1 MISLPGYEIFNQ
13 IHESNN
19 SLVYRGLRKSDR
31 QLVILKVLK
40 DEYPTPE
47 KITRYKQEYEITHA
61 LKIDGVAKAYSLEKI
76 QNTLVI
82 VLEDFG
88 GESLKNLMS
97 LTYFNVIKLLQIAIK
112 VTDILT
118 EIHAGNIIHKDIN
131 PANII
136 FNHQTNIVKIIDF
149 GTSTVLYRENPT
161 IKNPQV
167 IEGTLAYISP
177 EQTGRMNRCLD
188 YRTDFYSLGVTF
200 YELLTNQLPFDTTD
214 AMELVHSHIAKQPVS
229 PHQLNP
235 EIPQAVSDIVM
246 KLLAKTAEERY
257 QSAWGIAADLRE
269 CLTQLETN
277 GQISEFVL
285 AKQDISDKFYIP
297 QKLYGRE
304 REVEILL
311 TAFVRVASPQE
322 NRVSSGSAEMML
334 VSGYSGIGKSALVQE
349 IYKPITRDRGYFIS
363 GKFDQFKR
371 NIPYSAIANAFQSLA
386 RQLLTENETTL
397 LQWKEKLQS
406 ALGINGQ
413 IIIDV
418 VPEIELI
425 IGSQPAVHKLNPVE
439 SQNRFNLVFQNFIRV
454 FCSISHPLVI
464 FLDDLQW
471 ADAATI
477 KLIEIIM
484 TDEEMS
490 YLFLIGAYR
499 DNEVDSTHPLMIALN
514 ALRYNKAI
522 INHIKL
528 LPLQLSHISQLIAE
542 TLYSDIE
549 SVAPLAHLIV
559 EKTQGNPFFVN
570 QFLKTLDA
578 EKLLQFHPPKS
589 DINSRITKPQLW
601 HWNIAQIE
609 AMDITENV
617 VELMI
622 NRLRK
627 LPKLTQLVLQLAACA
642 GNKFDLQT
650 LAIIYEKSATETF
663 ADLLP
668 AIQAGL
674 ILPTSEFKITSLE
687 VINSH
692 IVIDTYKFL
701 HDRVQQSAYS
711 LIEENLR
718 KSVHLQIG
726 QLLLENISLE
736 EQEDRIFEIVD
747 HLNLGL
753 VLLTEEKSRIEL
765 ATLNLSAAR
774 KAKDAMAYAA
784 AREYLIVAMASLP
797 SNIWTKNYHFA
808 LNIYQERAEVE
819 YLNGNFEESENLINL
834 ILSQAQS
841 PIEKAEI
848 YNMLIVQYTL
858 SAKYDEAIAAGRKA
872 LALLDINLPENVF
885 ELQTAVA
892 IELAEAKTKWENIEI
907 PALINQEKMQVSEE
921 KTAMKLFSNMGAL
934 TFFSSQE
941 LWKLTVVKAMNL
953 SFKYGFVAGGSY
965 CYSCYGIILG
975 SILGDYH
982 SAYQFGLL
990 SLKLSE
996 ISNNLAQHCQDSVIF
1011 ANYLNCWI
1019 HHIKTTAYINN
1030 EGYKIGLQSGNLQW
1044 TGYNRMFQT
1053 ITLFYQG
1060 VNLVLLCEEIDA
1072 FILVCQKTKNQ
1083 WATDIILVNKIAIIN
1098 LMGQNDSLNEVEYLE
1113 SFHENKSM
1121 AGICEYHVLKAQTF
1135 YIYEQYDQAI
1145 TWAVSALEIINYIL
1159 GHISSSHHN
1168 FYYSLILT
1176 AIYSDA
1182 SEIDQ
1187 KHYWETLLVNQKQ
1200 MQVWANQCPENFLH
1214 KYLLVEAEIARI
1226 AGKVAEAMELYDR
1239 AIESA
1244 REQEFIQNE
1253 ALANELAAKF
1263 WLAKGKE
1270 EFAKIYLTK
1279 AHYGYQL
1286 WGAFGKVKDLET
1298 KYSQL
1303 ISKVSNRKTIDYE
1316 ITATANSTME
1326 SGNNALDLTTVIKAS
1341 QAISSEIVLS
1351 NLLNKLM
1358 KIVIENAG
1366 AQLGLFIT
1374 KQYNIW
1380 KIEVEGT
1387 VGRDNTTIL
1396 HSINFENNHLPL
1408 SIINYVERTRDN
1420 LVIDEATREG
1430 KFLSDPYIL
1439 SKQPK
1444 SILCSPIIYQSK
1456 FIGILYLENNL
1467 TTKAFTP
1474 ERLKILNL
1482 LTSQVAI
1489 SLDNARLY
1497 SDLQAYS
1504 EELNSKNIT
1513 LLETN
1518 NKLAE
1523 EIVERKQAENLL
1535 RESQELLQAVI
1546 NNSTASIYVKDTQL
1560 RYILINRKTEN
1571 ILNIDSE
1578 TIKGKTDYD
1587 LLPKE
1592 IADVLYFNDQ
1602 KVLAGTPLELE
1613 EIVAQTDGL
1622 HTYLSIKVPLFDG
1635 NGKIYAMCGI
1645 STDITDRKRIEEQ
1658 IRQFNEI
1665 LETKVAHRTAQ
1676 LEVANKELDSFS
1688 YSVSHDLRAPLR
1700 HIGGFVNALEQ
1711 HLQRTGAIAD
1721 PKITHYIN
1729 IIRGSSE
1736 KMASL
1741 IDGLLTLSR
1750 LGRRELEKRPV
1761 NLMSLVENAIDLVQS
1776 QPFSSERAIEF
1787 IVNPLPTL
1795 PGDATL
1801 LQQVFTNLIDNAV
1814 KFTRDRSPATI
1825 TVGIV
1830 DERTIFV
1837 KDNGVGFDME
1847 YGDQLFGAFQR
1858 LHSDK
1863 KFEGTGIGLAIV
1875 QRIIHKHGGEIW
1887 AESEVNVGTTFY
1899 FTLDENLEL

>member
-19 SLVYRGLRKSDR
+19 SLVYRGLQKSER
-31 QLVILKVLK
+31 QLVIFKVLK
-40 DEYPTPE
+40 HEYPTPE
-47 KITRYKQEYEITHA
+47 KITRYKQEYEITKS
-61 LKIDGVAKAYSLEKI
+61 LKIDGVAKAYSLEKF

-88 GESLKNLMS
+88 GESLKTLMS
-97 LTYFNVIKLLQIAIK
+97 SLNFNLIEILKIAIK
-112 VTDILT
+112 ITQILT
-118 EIHAGNIIHKDIN
+118 EIHAANIIHKDIS

-136 FNHQTNIVKIIDF
+136 FNHTTNIVKIIDF

-269 CLTQLETN
+269 CLTQLETS
-277 GQISEFVL
+277 GQIDDFVL

-311 TAFVRVASPQE
+311 TAFDRVASPQK
-322 NRVSSGSAEMML
+322 NRVSVGSAEMML

-363 GKFDQFKR
+363 GKFDQFQR

-386 RQLLTENETTL
+386 RQLLTENEATL

-425 IGSQPAVHKLNPVE
+425 IGCQPAVQKLNPTE

-471 ADAATI
+471 ADAATL

-499 DNEVDSTHPLMIALN
+499 DNEVDSTHPLMMAMN

-522 INHIKL
+522 INHINL
-528 LPLQLSHISQLIAE
+528 LPLKLGHISQLIAE
-542 TLYSDIE
+542 TLHTDIE

-559 EKTQGNPFFVN
+559 GKTQGNPFFVN
-570 QFLKTLDA
+570 QFLKTLYA
-578 EKLLQFHPPKS
+578 EKLLQFNPPKS
-589 DINSRITKPQLW
+589 DSQIAPQLW
-601 HWNIAQIE
+601 HWDIAHIE

-622 NRLRK
+622 NRLKK

-642 GNKFDLQT
+642 GNKFDLNT
-650 LAIIYEKSATETF
+650 LAIIYEESAAETF

-687 VINSH
+687 VDNSH

-711 LIEENLR
+711 LIEEKLQ

-753 VLLTEEKSRIEL
+753 VLLVEEKSIIEL

-797 SNIWTKNYHFA
+797 SDIWTKNYYLA

-819 YLNGNFEESENLINL
+819 YLNGNFEDSENLINL
-834 ILSQAQS
+834 ILSQEIS
-841 PIEKAEI
+841 PIEKAEV

-858 SAKYDEAIAAGRKA
+858 LTKYEQAIAAGRKA
-872 LALLDINLPENVF
+872 LALLDINLPENVL
-885 ELQTAVA
+885 ELQIAVA

-907 PALINQEKMQVSEE
+907 PALINQEKMQISAQ

-934 TFFSSQE
+934 TFFSSQD

-975 SILGDYH
+975 SILGDYN

-996 ISNNLAQHCQDSVIF
+996 ISNNLAQNCQDSVIF

-1019 HHIKTTAYINN
+1019 HHIKTTAYINY

-1060 VNLVLLCEEIDA
+1060 VNLVLLSEEIDT
-1072 FILVCQKTKNQ
+1072 FILFCQKTKNQ
-1083 WATDIILVNKIAIIN
+1083 WATDIVLANKIAVIN
-1098 LMGQNDSLNEVEYLE
+1098 LMDKNNSLNEVEYLE
-1113 SFHENKSM
+1113 SFHEHKSM

-1145 TWAVSALEIINYIL
+1145 KWAVSALENINYIL

-1187 KHYWETLLVNQKQ
+1187 KHYLEVLLVNQKQ
-1200 MQVWANQCPENFLH
+1200 LQVWANQCPENFLH

-1226 AGKVAEAMELYDR
+1226 SGKVVEAMELYDR

-1244 REQEFIQNE
+1244 RQHEFIQNE

-1303 ISKVSNRKTIDYE
+1303 VSKVSNRKTIDSQ

-1351 NLLNKLM
+1351 SLLNKLM

-1374 KQYNIW
+1374 KQDDIW

-1387 VGRDNTTIL
+1387 VGIDNTTIL
-1396 HSINFENNHLPL
+1396 HSKNFLNNQIPL
-1408 SIINYVERTRDN
+1408 SIINYVERTRYN
-1420 LVIDEATREG
+1420 LVIDEATSEVR
-1430 KFLSDPYIL
+1430 FLNDPYIL
-1439 SKQPK
+1439 SEQPK
-1444 SILCSPIIYQSK
+1444 SILCSPIIYQGK

-1482 LTSQVAI
+1482 LTAQVAI
-1489 SLDNARLY
+1489 SLENARLY
-1497 SDLQAYS
+1497 SDLQVYS
-1504 EELNSKNIT
+1504 EELNRKNIT

-1518 NKLAE
+1518 TKLAD
-1523 EIVERKQAENLL
+1523 EIIERQQAEKLL
-1535 RESQELLQAVI
+1535 RESQEFLQAVI
-1546 NNSTASIYVKDTQL
+1546 NNSNAAIYVKDAQL
-1560 RYILINRKTEN
+1560 RYILINRKSES

-1592 IADVLYFNDQ
+1592 IVDILYVNDQ

-1613 EIVAQTDGL
+1613 EVVAQTDGL

-1645 STDITDRKRIEEQ
+1645 STDITDRKRVEEQ

-1665 LETKVAHRTAQ
+1665 LETQVAQRTAQ

-1700 HIGGFVNALEQ
+1700 HVGGFVNALEQ

-1729 IIRGSSE
+1729 IIRSSSE
-1736 KMASL
+1736 KMANL

-1750 LGRRELEKRPV
+1750 VGRRELEKRPV
-1761 NLMSLVENAIDLVQS
+1761 NLMTLVEDAIDLVQS
-1776 QPFSSERAIEF
+1776 QPAVTRRSIEF
-1787 IVNPLPTL
+1787 IVNPLPIL

-1801 LQQVFTNLIDNAV
+1801 LQQVFTNLIHNAV
-1814 KFTRDRSPATI
+1814 KFTRDRSPARI

-1830 DERTIFV
+1830 DQRTIFV

-1875 QRIIHKHGGEIW
+1875 QRIIHKHGGEVW
-1887 AESEVNVGTTFY
+1887 AESELNVGTTFY
-1899 FTLDENLEL
+1899 FTLD